1 MVSET
6 HLVTAGTPMATF
18 PDNFLWGGAIAANQ
32 VEGSFDK
39 DGKGL
44 STSDM
49 LPKGILNPHQSRE
62 ERTPGIKDL
71 AIDFY
76 NRYPEDIAL
85 FKEMGFNCLR
95 LSIAWTRI
103 FPKGDEDTPNE
114 AGLAYYQKIF
124 DELAKHDITPFVTL
138 SHYEMP
144 YALTE
149 TYGGWADRRLIGFFE
164 RYARTV
170 FDAYKDKV
178 KLWLTFNEINMS
190 LHAPFTGVGLP
201 EDAAEAE
208 IYQAIHHQLV
218 ASARAVRLCHEIV
231 PNARIGNML
240 LGAINYPYTCN
251 PDDVIAAMNENN
263 KWLFF
268 GDVQT
273 RGRYPGYMLRYFRD
287 NGIEIQMEE
296 GDLEELADASV
307 DFISFSYYASGCA
320 SADPKQKEV
329 GNIVDSVPNPYL
341 AKSQWGWLIDPK
353 GLRILLNFLYDRY
366 QKPLFVVENG
376 LGARDEVTVNG
387 EIFDDYR
394 ISYLNDHLVQ
404 AREATLDGV
413 ELMGFTSWGPID
425 LVANSTAQMSKRYGY
440 IYVDRHDDGTGT
452 LERKRKKSFHWYKQ
466 VIATNG
472 ASLKT

>member
-1 MVSET
+1 MIK
-6 HLVTAGTPMATF
+6 F
-18 PDNFLWGGAIAANQ
+18 PEHFLWGGAIAANQ
-32 VEGSFDK
+32 VEGSYNLG
-39 DGKGL
+39 GKGL

-49 LPKGILNPHQSRE
+49 LPNGILSPHQTRE
-62 ERTPGIKDL
+62 ERTPGIKDV

-95 LSIAWTRI
+95 LSLAWSRI
-103 FPKGDEDTPNE
+103 FPNGDEQEPNE
-114 AGLAYYQKIF
+114 EGLAFYDRIF
-124 DELAKHDITPFVTL
+124 DELAEHNIQPFVTL

-144 YALTE
+144 YALVE
-149 TYGGWADRRLIGFFE
+149 NYGGWGDRRVIEFFE

-170 FDAYKDKV
+170 LERYKDKV

-190 LHAPFTGVGLP
+190 LHAPFTGVGLQ
-201 EDAAEAE
+201 EDASEQE

-218 ASARAVRLCHEIV
+218 ANAKAVKLCQQIV
-231 PNARIGNML
+231 PNGKIGNML

-251 PDDVIAAMNENN
+251 PDDVLAAMHENN

-273 RGRYPGYMLRYFRD
+273 RGQYPGYMKRYFRE
-287 NGIEIQMEE
+287 NGIEIQMEA
-296 GDLEELADASV
+296 GDLEEIASASV

-341 AKSQWGWLIDPK
+341 EKSQWGWLIDPK
-353 GLRILLNFLYDRY
+353 GLRVLLNFLHDRY

-376 LGARDEVTVNG
+376 LGARDELDENG
-387 EIFDDYR
+387 EIQDDYR
-394 ISYLNDHLVQ
+394 IAYLNDHLVQ
-404 AREATLDGV
+404 AHEAILDGV
-413 ELMGFTSWGPID
+413 DLMGFTSWGPID
-425 LVANSTAQMSKRYGY
+425 LVANSTAEMSKRYGF
-440 IYVDRHDDGTGT
+440 IYVDRHNDGQGT
-452 LERKRKKSFHWYKQ
+452 LERKRKKSFFWYQ
-466 VIATNG
+466 DVIRTGG
-472 ASLKT
+472 ASLES

>member
-1 MVSET
+1 MIK
-6 HLVTAGTPMATF
+6 F

-32 VEGSFDK
+32 VEGAYNLG
-39 DGKGL
+39 GKGL

-49 LPKGILNPHQSRE
+49 LPNGILSPHQTRE

-85 FKEMGFNCLR
+85 FKEMGFTCLR
-95 LSIAWTRI
+95 LSIAWSRI
-103 FPKGDEDTPNE
+103 FPNGDELEPNE
-114 AGLAYYQKIF
+114 EGLAFYDKIF
-124 DELAKHDITPFVTL
+124 DELAKHDMQPFVTL

-144 YALTE
+144 YALVE
-149 TYGGWADRRLIGFFE
+149 NYGGWGDRRLIEFFE
-164 RYARTV
+164 RYAKTV
-170 FDAYKDKV
+170 LERYKDKV

-190 LHAPFTGVGLP
+190 LHAPFTGVGLQ
-201 EDAAEAE
+201 EDASEQD

-218 ASARAVRLCHEIV
+218 ANAKAVKLCQQIV
-231 PNARIGNML
+231 PNGKIGNML

-251 PDDVIAAMNENN
+251 PDDVLAAMHENN

-273 RGRYPGYMLRYFRD
+273 RGQYPGYMKRYFRE
-287 NGIEIQMEE
+287 NGIEIQMEA
-296 GDLEELADASV
+296 GDLEEIASASV

-341 AKSQWGWLIDPK
+341 EKSQWGWLIDPK
-353 GLRILLNFLYDRY
+353 GLRVLLNFLHDRY
-366 QKPLFVVENG
+366 QKPLFIVENG
-376 LGARDEVTVNG
+376 LGARDEFDENG
-387 EIFDDYR
+387 EIQDDYR

-404 AREATLDGV
+404 AHEAILDGV

-425 LVANSTAQMSKRYGY
+425 LVANSTAAMSKRYGY
-440 IYVDRHDDGTGT
+440 IYVDRHDDGQGT
-452 LERKRKKSFHWYKQ
+452 LERKRKKSFYWYQ
-466 VIATNG
+466 DVIRTSG
-472 ASLKT
+472 GSLKS

>member
-1 MVSET
+1 MIE
-6 HLVTAGTPMATF
+6 F
-18 PDNFLWGGAIAANQ
+18 PEHFLWGGAIAANQ
-32 VEGSFDK
+32 VEGSYNLG
-39 DGKGL
+39 GKGL

-49 LPKGILNPHQSRE
+49 LPNGILSPHQTRE
-62 ERTPGIKDL
+62 ERTPGIKDV

-95 LSIAWTRI
+95 LSLAWSRI
-103 FPKGDEDTPNE
+103 FPNGDEQEPNE
-114 AGLAYYQKIF
+114 EGLAFYDRIF
-124 DELAKHDITPFVTL
+124 DELAEHNIQPFVTL

-144 YALTE
+144 YALVE
-149 TYGGWADRRLIGFFE
+149 NYGGWGDRRVIEFFE

-170 FDAYKDKV
+170 LERYKDKV

-190 LHAPFTGVGLP
+190 LHAPFTGVGLQ
-201 EDAAEAE
+201 EDASEQE

-218 ASARAVRLCHEIV
+218 ANAKAVKLCQQIV
-231 PNARIGNML
+231 PNGKIGNML

-251 PDDVIAAMNENN
+251 PDDVLAAMHENN

-268 GDVQT
+268 GDVQI
-273 RGRYPGYMLRYFRD
+273 RGQYPGYMKRYFRE
-287 NGIEIQMEE
+287 NGIEIQMEA
-296 GDLEELADASV
+296 GDLEEIASASV

-341 AKSQWGWLIDPK
+341 EKSQWGWLIDPK
-353 GLRILLNFLYDRY
+353 GLRVLLNFLHDRY

-376 LGARDEVTVNG
+376 LGARDEIDENG
-387 EIFDDYR
+387 EIQDDYR
-394 ISYLNDHLVQ
+394 IAYLNDHLVQ
-404 AREATLDGV
+404 AHEAILDGV

-425 LVANSTAQMSKRYGY
+425 LVANSTAEMSKRYGF
-440 IYVDRHDDGTGT
+440 IYVDRRNDGQGT
-452 LERKRKKSFHWYKQ
+452 LERKRKKSFFWYQ
-466 VIATNG
+466 DVIRTGG
-472 ASLKT
+472 ASLKS

>member
-1 MVSET
+1 MMT
-6 HLVTAGTPMATF
+6 TF
-18 PDNFLWGGAIAANQ
+18 PKHFLWGGAIAANQ
-32 VEGSFDK
+32 VEGSFDL

-49 LPKGILNPHQSRE
+49 LPNGILSPHQTRQQ
-62 ERTPGIKDL
+62 RTEGIKDL

-76 NRYPEDIAL
+76 QRYPEDIAL
-85 FKEMGFNCLR
+85 FNEMGFNCLR

-103 FPKGDEDTPNE
+103 FPNGDESEPNE
-114 AGLAYYQKIF
+114 EGLAYYDRIF

-144 YALTE
+144 YALVE
-149 TYGGWADRRLIGFFE
+149 NYGGWASRELISFFE

-170 FDAYKDKV
+170 FERYQNKV

-190 LHAPFTGVGLP
+190 LHAPFTGVGL
-201 EDAAEAE
+201 AEEASE
-208 IYQAIHHQLV
+208 QAIYQAIHHQLV
-218 ASARAVRLCHEIV
+218 ANAKAVKLCHEII
-231 PNARIGNML
+231 PDAKIGNML
-240 LGAINYPYTCN
+240 LGALNYPYTCN
-251 PDDVIAAMNENN
+251 PDDVIAAMQENN

-273 RGRYPGYMLRYFRD
+273 RGRYPGYMLRYFREK
-287 NGIEIQMEE
+287 GIEIDMQP
-296 GDLEELADASV
+296 GDVEELASASV

-341 AKSQWGWLIDPK
+341 EKSQWGWLIDPK

-366 QKPLFVVENG
+366 QKPLFIVENG
-376 LGARDEVTVNG
+376 LGARDEINANG
-387 EIFDDYR
+387 EIEDDYR
-394 ISYLNDHLVQ
+394 IAYLNDHLVQ
-404 AREATLDGV
+404 AREAILDGV

-425 LVANSTAQMSKRYGY
+425 LVANSTAEMSKRYGY
-440 IYVDRHDDGTGT
+440 IYVDRHDDGSGT
-452 LERKRKKSFHWYKQ
+452 LERKRKKSFFWYQ
-466 VIATNG
+466 DVIRTHG
-472 ASLKT
+472 ASLKS

>member
-1 MVSET
+1 MT
-6 HLVTAGTPMATF
+6 QF

-32 VEGSFDK
+32 VEGSYNL

-49 LPKGILNPHQSRE
+49 LPSGILSPHQTRD

-85 FKEMGFNCLR
+85 FDEMGFNCLR

-103 FPKGDEDTPNE
+103 FPNGDDAQPNE
-114 AGLAYYQKIF
+114 AGLAYYDRLF
-124 DELAKHDITPFVTL
+124 DELAKYNMTPFVTL

-144 YALTE
+144 YALVE
-149 TYGGWADRRLIGFFE
+149 NYGGWGNRKLIEMFE
-164 RYARTV
+164 RYVTTV
-170 FDAYKDKV
+170 FERYKNKV

-190 LHAPFTGVGLP
+190 LHAPFTGVGLQ
-201 EDAAEAE
+201 EDATEQE

-218 ASARAVRLCHEIV
+218 ANAKAVKLCQKIV
-231 PNARIGNML
+231 PDGKIGNML
-240 LGAINYPYTCN
+240 LGALNYPYTCN
-251 PDDVIAAMNENN
+251 PDDVIAAMHENN

-273 RGRYPGYMLRYFRD
+273 RGQYPGYMLRYFRE
-287 NGIEIQMEE
+287 NQIELDIHD
-296 GDLEELADASV
+296 GDLETIAQASV

-341 AKSQWGWLIDPK
+341 EKSQWGWLIDPK
-353 GLRILLNFLYDRY
+353 GLRILLNFLHDRY
-366 QKPLFVVENG
+366 QKPLFIVENG
-376 LGARDEVTVNG
+376 LGARDEIDANG
-387 EIFDDYR
+387 NIEDDYR
-394 ISYLNDHLVQ
+394 IKYLNDHLVQ
-404 AREATLDGV
+404 AREAIEDGV

-425 LVANSTAQMSKRYGY
+425 LVANSTAEMSKRYGF
-440 IYVDRHDDGTGT
+440 IYVDRHDDGNGT
-452 LERKRKKSFHWYKQ
+452 LERKRKKSFHWYQ
-466 VIATNG
+466 EVIKTHG
-472 ASLKT
+472 KSLSE

>member
-1 MVSET
+1 MIK
-6 HLVTAGTPMATF
+6 F

-32 VEGSFDK
+32 VEGAYNLG
-39 DGKGL
+39 GKGL

-49 LPKGILNPHQSRE
+49 LPNGILSPHQTRE

-95 LSIAWTRI
+95 LSIAWSRI
-103 FPKGDEDTPNE
+103 FPNGDELEPNE
-114 AGLAYYQKIF
+114 EGLAFYDKIF
-124 DELAKHDITPFVTL
+124 DELAKHDMQPFVTL

-144 YALTE
+144 YALVE
-149 TYGGWADRRLIGFFE
+149 NYGGWSDRRVIEFFE
-164 RYARTV
+164 RYARNV
-170 FDAYKDKV
+170 LERYKDKV

-190 LHAPFTGVGLP
+190 LHAPFTGVGLQ
-201 EDAAEAE
+201 EDASEQD

-218 ASARAVRLCHEIV
+218 ANAKAVKLCQQIV
-231 PNARIGNML
+231 PNGKIGNML

-251 PDDVIAAMNENN
+251 PDDVLAAMHENN

-273 RGRYPGYMLRYFRD
+273 RGQYPGYMKRYFRE

-296 GDLEELADASV
+296 GDLEEIASASV

-341 AKSQWGWLIDPK
+341 EKSQWGWLIDPK
-353 GLRILLNFLYDRY
+353 GLRVLLNFLHDRY
-366 QKPLFVVENG
+366 QKPLFIVENG
-376 LGARDEVTVNG
+376 LGARDEFDENG
-387 EIFDDYR
+387 EIQDDYR

-404 AREATLDGV
+404 AHEAILDGV

-425 LVANSTAQMSKRYGY
+425 LVANSTAEMSKRYGY
-440 IYVDRHDDGTGT
+440 IYVDRHDDGQGT
-452 LERKRKKSFHWYKQ
+452 LERKRKKSFYWYQ
-466 VIATNG
+466 DVIRTSG
-472 ASLKT
+472 GSLKS

>member
-1 MVSET
+1 MNQ
-6 HLVTAGTPMATF
+6 F
-18 PDNFLWGGAIAANQ
+18 PKDFLWGGAIAANQ
-32 VEGSFDK
+32 VEGAYDL

-49 LPKGILNPHQSRE
+49 LPSGILSPHQTRE
-62 ERTPGIKDL
+62 ERTAGIKDV

-76 NRYPEDIAL
+76 HRYPEDISL

-95 LSIAWTRI
+95 LSIAWSRI
-103 FPKGDEDTPNE
+103 FPNGDELEPNE
-114 AGLAYYQKIF
+114 AGLAYYDRIF

-144 YALTE
+144 YALVE
-149 TYGGWADRRLIGFFE
+149 NYGGWADRKLIEFFE
-164 RYARTV
+164 RYVTAV
-170 FDAYKDKV
+170 FERYKDKV

-190 LHAPFTGVGLP
+190 LHAPFTGVGLQ
-201 EDAAEAE
+201 EDASEQA

-218 ASARAVRLCHEIV
+218 ANAKAVKLCQRII
-231 PNARIGNML
+231 PDGKIGNML

-251 PDDVIAAMNENN
+251 PDDVIAAMQENN

-273 RGRYPGYMLRYFRD
+273 RGKYPGYMLRYFRE
-287 NGIEIQMEE
+287 NNIEIAMAD
-296 GDLEELADASV
+296 GDLDAIASASV

-341 AKSQWGWLIDPK
+341 EKSQWGWLIDPK

-366 QKPLFVVENG
+366 QKPLFIVENG
-376 LGARDEVTVNG
+376 LGARDEIDENG
-387 EIFDDYR
+387 EIQDDYR
-394 ISYLNDHLVQ
+394 IQYLNDHLVQ
-404 AREATLDGV
+404 AREALLDGV

-425 LVANSTAQMSKRYGY
+425 LVANSTAEMSKRYGF
-440 IYVDRHDDGTGT
+440 IYVDRHDNGTGS
-452 LERKRKKSFHWYKQ
+452 LERKRKKSFSWYQ
-466 VIATNG
+466 EVINTQG
-472 ASLKT
+472 RSLK